1 MYNLVWQSVM
11 CRPGKRSRTT
21 IRPQDFGTRAPP
33 RELPSFLSVTS
44 TSGRDRTLRV
54 LVTTAKA
61 AAPRVSVTWQHPTRA
76 PVCDW
81 MTGCSRE
88 HECRLWKV
96 GETLPIPIF
105 RRRVPAGKCEVRK
118 RHLH

>member
-61 AAPRVSVTWQHPTRA
+61 AAPRVSLTWQHPTRA
-76 PVCDW
+76 PVCDPR
-81 MTGCSRE
+81 GFEENAEARSSRNALK
-88 HECRLWKV
+88 HGLSIPVNRDK
-96 GETLPIPIF
+96 TL
-105 RRRVPAGKCEVRK
+105 RRQIAV
-118 RHLH
+118 

>member
-81 MTGCSRE
+81 MTYTHVTPTRGAAAQPSGRKIWGRA
-88 HECRLWKV
+88 RLRASYQAF
-96 GETLPIPIF
+96 L
-105 RRRVPAGKCEVRK
+105 
-118 RHLH
+118 